1 MSAYRVGD
9 ALASGALSGA
19 PDMPRDEA
27 LRLMTECLALDAAC
41 GKSLSFETV
50 AADDAAADYLKDLR
64 GKGYGRSQ
72 EVEKMISGGVAEY
85 EAALGERKAEEEAV
99 VKETEV
105 KKEKISKSREQ
116 EIKELMAKGK
126 REVRRREKKGSE
138 EVMELLTPSVPFST
152 SR

>member
-1 MSAYRVGD
+1 MLVLSNILVGRHM
-9 ALASGALSGA
+9 LPQNGTSQ
-19 PDMPRDEA
+19 
-27 LRLMTECLALDAAC
+27 AC
-41 GKSLSFETV
+41 WIA

-99 VKETEV
+99 AKETEV

-138 EVMELLTPSVPFST
+138 EVKELLTLSVPFST